1 MMWLTWRQHRKQAL
15 YTVLGLAAL
24 AAFIVPTGL
33 AMHRDFDRLVVRG
46 CPASAVD
53 TPCDG
58 FHEFATRYDSYIYV
72 CVLLLVVPLLFGLFW
87 GAPLV
92 ARELEQ
98 GTHRMIW
105 TQGVSRRHWALA
117 KVGLLGGAVTVL
129 AVVYGLGISW
139 WYEPLAY
146 TESRFQQIF
155 FDVQGVA
162 PVGYSLFAVA
172 LGIAA
177 GVLSSKVVPAMGL
190 TLSAFIAARI
200 VVALFVRPRLATPVT
215 NDFPVVSDAAANLGQ
230 MSLGSWVLSSD
241 VRRPDGTIVTSG
253 AIICAPDDAAECL
266 GGFSAELRNHQ
277 VYQPGER
284 FWWFQ
289 WAETGIFVALA
300 VLLVWLAVRRIRR
313 IA

>member
-1 MMWLTWRQHRKQAL
+1 MIWLTWRQHRKQAL
-15 YTVLGLAAL
+15 YTVIGLAAL

-46 CPASAVD
+46 CAASNPD

-58 FHEFATRYDSYIYV
+58 FHEFSVAYSSYIYV
-72 CVLLLVVPLLFGLFW
+72 CLLLLIVPLLFGLFW

-92 ARELEQ
+92 AREIEQ

-105 TQGVSRRHWALA
+105 TQGISRRHWALA
-117 KVGLLGGAVTVL
+117 KVGLLGGAVSILT
-129 AVVYGLGISW
+129 AGYGLGIAW
-139 WYEPLAY
+139 WYEPLGY
-146 TESRFQQIF
+146 VESRFGRIF
-155 FDVQGVA
+155 FDAQGVV

-177 GVLSSKVVPAMGL
+177 GVLSSKVVPAMAV
-190 TLSAFIAARI
+190 TLSVFIAARI
-200 VVALFVRPRLATPVT
+200 VVAMFVRPWLATPVT
-215 NDFPVVSDAAANLGQ
+215 HDFPVVAEAATGAV
-230 MSLGSWVLSSD
+230 SLGSWMLTSD
-241 VRRPDGTIVTSG
+241 VRRPDGTFVSSG
-253 AIICAPDDAAECL
+253 AMVCPPADAAECL
-266 GGFSAELRNHQ
+266 GGLSADLHNHQ

-300 VLLVWLAVRRIRR
+300 ALLVWLAVRRVRR
-313 IA
+313 IV